1 MAASKTPI
9 YTALGANL
17 LIAITKLVAAVFTG
31 SSAMVSE
38 GIHSLVDTSNEV
50 LLLLGI
56 SKSQKRA
63 DEKRPF
69 GYGREL
75 YFWSFVVSLLFF
87 ALGGGFSIYEGIEHL
102 MNPEEV
108 RNPIWNY
115 IVLGIAFV
123 FDGISFI
130 TAIKEFKRQRGDIPF
145 WKAVHDSK
153 DPSTF
158 VVLFE
163 DAADVIGILIAF
175 TGILLGQLLNNP
187 YIDGIASV
195 MIGLLLTAVAILLVR
210 ESRSLLMGET
220 PLPEELRTVIQ
231 IAGSDA
237 TVNKVT
243 QHLSSYLAPEEVILV
258 LKINFKTDSNNAQI
272 TAAINNIRTAIQTA
286 YPHYKQLFVEPVA
299 LPQPSPEGREL

>member
-1 MAASKTPI
+1 MPASKTPI

-17 LIAITKLVAAVFTG
+17 LIAITKLTAAVFTG

-56 SKSQKRA
+56 SKSKKPA
-63 DEKRPF
+63 DENRPF
-69 GYGREL
+69 GYGKEL

-102 MNPEEV
+102 MNPQEV

-130 TAIKEFKRQRGDIPF
+130 TAMREFKRQRGNVPF
-145 WKAVHDSK
+145 WKAVHVSK

-175 TGILLGQLLNNP
+175 TGILLGQLLDNP

-210 ESRSLLMGET
+210 ESRSLLMGESASA
-220 PLPEELRTVIQ
+220 EELQEITALAENFENVEQVISHQ
-231 IAGSDA
+231 SM
-237 TVNKVT
+237 
-243 QHLSSYLAPEEVILV
+243 YLAPDEVILV
-258 LKINFKTDSNNAQI
+258 LKVRFKGGIDVDDV
-272 TAAINNIRTAIQTA
+272 TASVVELRERIQERF
-286 YPHYKQLFVEPVA
+286 PHFKQVYVEAV
-299 LPQPSPEGREL
+299 

>member
-1 MAASKTPI
+1 MPASKTPI
-9 YTALGANL
+9 YTALAANL
-17 LIAITKLVAAVFTG
+17 LIAVTKLVAAVFTG

-56 SKSQKRA
+56 SKSQKPA
-63 DEKRPF
+63 DEARPF

-115 IVLGIAFV
+115 IVLGIALV

-130 TAIKEFKRQRGDIPF
+130 TAIKEFKRQRGDTPF

-175 TGILLGQLLNNP
+175 TGILLGQLLQNP
-187 YIDGIASV
+187 YLDGIASI

-220 PLPEELRTVIQ
+220 PPQEELQSVIQ
-231 IAGSDA
+231 IAESDPM
-237 TVNKVT
+237 VNTIT
-243 QHLSSYLAPEEVILV
+243 QHLSTYLAPEEVILV
-258 LKINFKTDSNNAQI
+258 LKIRFIPQAGNAQI
-272 TAAINNIRTAIQTA
+272 TDAINSIRTAVQNR
-286 YPHYKQLFVEPVA
+286 YPHYKQLFIEPVA
-299 LPQPSPEGREL
+299 PPNPPQNGGL

>member
-1 MAASKTPI
+1 MPASKTPI

-56 SKSQKRA
+56 SKSQKPA
-63 DEKRPF
+63 DENRPF
-69 GYGREL
+69 GYGKEL
-75 YFWSFVVSLLFF
+75 YFWSFMVSLLFF
-87 ALGGGFSIYEGIEHL
+87 ALGGGFSIYEGVEHI
-102 MNPEEV
+102 MNPQEV

-115 IVLGIAFV
+115 IVLGIAFI

-130 TAIKEFKRQRGDIPF
+130 TAMREFKRQRGNMPF
-145 WKAVHDSK
+145 WEAVHISK

-175 TGILLGQLLNNP
+175 TGILLGQILGNP

-210 ESRSLLMGET
+210 ESRSLLMGESASA
-220 PLPEELRTVIQ
+220 EELQKI
-231 IAGSDA
+231 IALAESFEN
-237 TVNKVT
+237 VKQVESH
-243 QHLSSYLAPEEVILV
+243 QSMYLAPEEVILV
-258 LKINFKTDSNNAQI
+258 LKVRFKQGIDVGEVGLSIATLKKD
-272 TAAINNIRTAIQTA
+272 IQEL
-286 YPHYKQLFVEPVA
+286 YPHFKQIYVDV
-299 LPQPSPEGREL
+299 G

>member
-1 MAASKTPI
+1 MATNLYYLPMPASKTPI
-9 YTALGANL
+9 YTALAANL
-17 LIAITKLVAAVFTG
+17 LIAVTKLVAAVFTG

-56 SKSQKRA
+56 RKSRKPA
-63 DEKRPF
+63 DENRPF
-69 GYGREL
+69 GYGKEL

-102 MNPEEV
+102 MNPQHV
-108 RNPIWNY
+108 KNPVWNY
-115 IVLGIAFV
+115 VVLGIAFT
-123 FDGISFI
+123 FDGISFL
-130 TAIKEFKRQRGDIPF
+130 TAMKEFKRQRGNIPF
-145 WKAVHDSK
+145 WQAVHASK

-175 TGILLGQLLNNP
+175 TGILLGQILNNP

-210 ESRSLLMGET
+210 ESRSLLMGESASA
-220 PLPEELRTVIQ
+220 EELQQ
-231 IAGSDA
+231 II
-237 TVNKVT
+237 T
-243 QHLSSYLAPEEVILV
+243 LSEGFENVKQVESHQSMYLAPEEVILV
-258 LKINFKTDSNNAQI
+258 LKVRFKEGIDVGEVGLSIAALKNDIQELHPHFKQI
-272 TAAINNIRTAIQTA
+272 
-286 YPHYKQLFVEPVA
+286 YVEV
-299 LPQPSPEGREL
+299 S

>member
-9 YTALGANL
+9 YTALAANL
-17 LIAITKLVAAVFTG
+17 LIAATKLTAAIFTG

-56 SKSQKRA
+56 SKSQRPA
-63 DEKRPF
+63 DEQRPF
-69 GYGREL
+69 GYGKEL

-102 MNPEEV
+102 INPQEV
-108 RNPIWNY
+108 TNPVWNY
-115 IVLGIAFV
+115 AVLGIAFI

-130 TAIKEFKRQRGDIPF
+130 TAMKEFKRQRGDTPF
-145 WKAVHDSK
+145 WKAVRQSK

-175 TGILLGQLLNNP
+175 SGILIGQLTGNP
-187 YIDGIASV
+187 YIDGVASV
-195 MIGLLLTAVAILLVR
+195 MIGLLLTAVAIILVR

-220 PLPEELRTVIQ
+220 VDQAEMEEVLTITNSHPAVARIIHQ
-231 IAGSDA
+231 QSM
-237 TVNKVT
+237 
-243 QHLSSYLAPEEVILV
+243 YLAPEEVILLLRID
-258 LKINFKTDSNNAQI
+258 LKQTNDSSIVQSINEIRD
-272 TAAINNIRTAIQTA
+272 NIRQR
-286 YPHYKQLFVEPVA
+286 YPHYKQLYIEPG
-299 LPQPSPEGREL
+299 E